1 MNHKFLRAALVLIT
15 SGLCCGAGVTVDL
28 LPGLAGGNVT
38 FTTTV
43 VPPVKPFVAVV
54 WTVNGTTN
62 IITSGTSDTIQPGY
76 KDRITLD
83 RLTGSLEL
91 RNLTEGDNGEYH
103 LTIIPDE
110 GAQILGTT
118 KLEVHPKVPTPT
130 IACPTTTNLIE
141 GKDSVSLTCDADGFI
156 SARVWMKDSQP
167 LVAGDRYS
175 FYEDGR
181 VLSISPVNRTDSTEF
196 LCRVSNPASSET
208 AKCSLTVYYGPDKVT
223 ITQHPETGILEER
236 VTLTCSAD
244 SLPKATFTWM
254 FNQITTVGSV
264 YVIGKVEEEHLGDYT
279 CTAHNPFTEQEA
291 SKVHTLTD
299 SSAAVSGSVSM
310 MVTAALMTLV
320 GLKLV

>member
-15 SGLCCGAGVTVDL
+15 SGLCCEAGVTVDL
-28 LPGLAGGNVT
+28 LIGLAGWNVT

-43 VPPVKPFVAVV
+43 KPPVRPFLEVV
-54 WTVNGTTN
+54 WTFNRTTN
-62 IITSGTSDTIQPGY
+62 IITSTTSDTVHPGY

-91 RNLTEGDNGEYH
+91 RNLTEEDNGEYH
-103 LTIIPDE
+103 LSIIPDG
-110 GAQILGTT
+110 GAQILATT

-130 IACPTTTNLIE
+130 IACPTAKLIE
-141 GKDSVSLTCDADGFI
+141 GTSSVKLTCDADGFI
-156 SARVWMKDSQP
+156 SARVWMKGGQP
-167 LVAGDRYS
+167 LVAGDRYN

-181 VLSISPVNRTDSTEF
+181 VLSISPVNRTDTAEF
-196 LCRVSNPASSET
+196 LCRVSNPASFET
-208 AKCSLTVYYGPDKVT
+208 AKCSLTVYYGPDKLM
-223 ITQHPETGILEER
+223 ITQHPETEILEET

-254 FNQITTVGSV
+254 FNQIKTDGSV
-264 YVIGKVEEEHLGDYT
+264 YKIHEVEEQHLGNYT
-279 CTAHNPFTEQEA
+279 CIALNPATGQDA
-291 SKVHTLTD
+291 SKVHTLTG

-320 GLKLV
+320 GLKLA